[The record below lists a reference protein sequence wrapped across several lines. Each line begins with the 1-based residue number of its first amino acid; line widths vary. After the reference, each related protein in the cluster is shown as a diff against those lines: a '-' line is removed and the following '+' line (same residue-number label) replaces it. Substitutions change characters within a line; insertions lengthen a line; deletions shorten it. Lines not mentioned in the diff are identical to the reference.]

1 MFCARPADYEPT
13 GSAAVGR
20 LHEAVI
26 AKGAESG
33 FYVSARDFTKEARDY
48 EKSAPVK
55 LVDEQQLKKSM
66 DRSMRGLRLP
76 VTYDAM
82 CCQCGDVVT
91 HRLDK
96 AKAIPCVMGHPV
108 RANDRDGRSPAERI
122 PDPEDEA
129 PPGHE
134 PEDADEAHDPGN
146 AGALIATQQQLW
158 AQAKAGA
165 VKTSPDGLAGICM
178 PRVPGP
184 PAMGKTQRRTS
195 HLTAQA
201 PPEAFE
207 KTEEQLGNRPP

>member
-1 MFCARPADYEPT
+1 MLERLGYQIVNDPTDGPDIIVTKTGKKHVVFCARSADYEPT

-91 HRLDK
+91 HRLDR
-96 AKAIPCVMGHPV
+96 AKAIPCVQGHPS
-108 RANDRDGRSPAERI
+108 R
-122 PDPEDEA
+122 
-129 PPGHE
+129 
-134 PEDADEAHDPGN
+134 
-146 AGALIATQQQLW
+146 
-158 AQAKAGA
+158 
-165 VKTSPDGLAGICM
+165 
-178 PRVPGP
+178 
-184 PAMGKTQRRTS
+184 QR
-195 HLTAQA
+195 
-201 PPEAFE
+201 
-207 KTEEQLGNRPP
+207 